1 MPRSPPNTPAFHL
14 ERERAAG
21 GGRRTEQKRLH
32 QSFLE
37 RTRVKHYPL
46 EGTVRFARAS
56 GPLKSPSTLSSN
68 ATGLLVSHFPPKGL
82 YIGEGGGTPFGVK
95 RPASQA
101 APSAHVPGHLRKPT
115 SHHSASLTFTT
126 QPESARQASG
136 RNWS

>member
-1 MPRSPPNTPAFHL
+1 MPRSTPNTPAFHL

-82 YIGEGGGTPFGVK
+82 YIGEGGG
-95 RPASQA
+95 
-101 APSAHVPGHLRKPT
+101 
-115 SHHSASLTFTT
+115 HHSGSKGLLSRLRPRLTCPDT
-126 QPESARQASG
+126 
-136 RNWS
+136 